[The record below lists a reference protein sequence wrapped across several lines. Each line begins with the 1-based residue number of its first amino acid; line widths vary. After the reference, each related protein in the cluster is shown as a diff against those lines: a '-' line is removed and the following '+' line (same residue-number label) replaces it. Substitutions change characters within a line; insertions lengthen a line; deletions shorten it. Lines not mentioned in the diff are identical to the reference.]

1 MFLFSVNIYSC
12 FFDSLQRLRHR
23 RYIPAKL
30 RLFSLISKFFLF
42 FHPSA
47 FIPHPSSFN
56 YQKSLISSYTSYTS
70 ITNPLYIGLCVVRDV
85 WEMCRIG
92 ALFNKILTLFCTT
105 ICFLFTP
112 LHSLLTQSVALQS
125 LTEQSVA
132 LQSGRG
138 QGWVFHP
145 LEYFVP
151 PHGTTYSTRWNNL
164 FHPLEQLARCTV
176 LPFSLFRW
184 AEIKIIHRSSLKIAK
199 GDHSKF
205 NTQNS
210 TFALIFS

>member
-1 MFLFSVNIYSC
+1 M
-12 FFDSLQRLRHR
+12 
-23 RYIPAKL
+23 
-30 RLFSLISKFFLF
+30 
-42 FHPSA
+42 
-47 FIPHPSSFN
+47 
-56 YQKSLISSYTSYTS
+56 
-70 ITNPLYIGLCVVRDV
+70 YIGLCVVRDG

-112 LHSLLTQSVALQS
+112 LHSLTEQSVALQSLLTQSVALQS
-125 LTEQSVA
+125 LPRQSMA

-164 FHPLEQLARCTV
+164 FHPLEQLTRCTV
-176 LPFSLFRW
+176 LPFSLFHW

-205 NTQNS
+205 NNQNS
-210 TFALIFS
+210 TFALILS

>member
-1 MFLFSVNIYSC
+1 MQPPNI
-12 FFDSLQRLRHR
+12 
-23 RYIPAKL
+23 
-30 RLFSLISKFFLF
+30 LIL
-42 FHPSA
+42 
-47 FIPHPSSFN
+47 
-56 YQKSLISSYTSYTS
+56 SYTSYTS
-70 ITNPLYIGLCVVRDV
+70 ITNSLYIGLCVVRDG

-112 LHSLLTQSVALQS
+112 LHSLPR
-125 LTEQSVA
+125 QSVA

-176 LPFSLFRW
+176 TPFSLFFLT
-184 AEIKIIHRSSLKIAK
+184 EIKIIHRSSLKIAK

-205 NTQNS
+205 NNQNS
-210 TFALIFS
+210 TFALFFS

>member
-1 MFLFSVNIYSC
+1 
-12 FFDSLQRLRHR
+12 
-23 RYIPAKL
+23 
-30 RLFSLISKFFLF
+30 
-42 FHPSA
+42 
-47 FIPHPSSFN
+47 
-56 YQKSLISSYTSYTS
+56 
-70 ITNPLYIGLCVVRDV
+70 
-85 WEMCRIG
+85 MCRIG

-132 LQSGRG
+132 LQSLPRQSVALQSGRG

-176 LPFSLFRW
+176 TPFSLFFLT
-184 AEIKIIHRSSLKIAK
+184 EIKIIQQSSLQNRQRRPFKIQ
-199 GDHSKF
+199 H
-205 NTQNS
+205 S
-210 TFALIFS
+210 TFALFFS

>member
-1 MFLFSVNIYSC
+1 MQPPNI
-12 FFDSLQRLRHR
+12 
-23 RYIPAKL
+23 
-30 RLFSLISKFFLF
+30 LIL
-42 FHPSA
+42 
-47 FIPHPSSFN
+47 
-56 YQKSLISSYTSYTS
+56 SYTS
-70 ITNPLYIGLCVVRDV
+70 ITNPVYIGLCVVIDG
-85 WEMCRIG
+85 WEMCRIRPV
-92 ALFNKILTLFCTT
+92 FNKILTLFCTT

-112 LHSLLTQSVALQS
+112 LHSLTEQSVALQS
-125 LTEQSVA
+125 LPRQSVA

-138 QGWVFHP
+138 QGCVFHP

-151 PHGTTYSTRWNNL
+151 PHGTIYSTRWNNL

-184 AEIKIIHRSSLKIAK
+184 TEIKIIHRSSLKIAK

-205 NTQNS
+205 NNQNS